1 MVNLIEGQLNLRDAV
16 RGTISYTNPGN
27 GKVYAL
33 REDSNSFVRPRGWH
47 LDEAHVM
54 TVNGVVVSGSIFDFA
69 LYCSTMQLSW
79 KRNGPLLLL
88 ASQLGRTIEPPCG
101 TTCLWQP
108 TVSGLYWY
116 HSCYSPLE
124 TITAAFQMEEIL
136 YQLRDHRWD

>member
-1 MVNLIEGQLNLRDAV
+1 
-16 RGTISYTNPGN
+16 
-27 GKVYAL
+27 
-33 REDSNSFVRPRGWH
+33 
-47 LDEAHVM
+47 VM

-116 HSCYSPLE
+116 HSCYSPFGNDYGCFPNGRNSLSA
-124 TITAAFQMEEIL
+124 T
-136 YQLRDHRWD
+136 